1 MMLTVFTVLIP
12 VVLSKDVCGC
22 PSGEGWCSLGGKN
35 RCERGCTTSS
45 REKKSCRI
53 SDEYSL
59 RPGAKC
65 AEGYEPLTSKWQDC
79 RNAAKSLGFSG
90 DSVRYVDYSYPW
102 GRDRPQGCFQSDGNS
117 RFHFNKGAGGSHK
130 SSGRYLSDKILCIKK
145 QEFKHTFTFAPA
157 STDDCRH
164 WVNKRGPGDTLTF
177 GDSFRT
183 FLWSRGAANH
193 WECADR
199 CHKQKSVCDFWEFE
213 FIDQKFGERVGVCE
227 LFGLTSKGRSK
238 DIAEQ
243 LHDKLRLT
251 TGTPCELPSKPLVTT
266 LKLVPGRRRLHFDGE
281 ADEAIRRLQPR
292 Y

>member
-1 MMLTVFTVLIP
+1 MLTVFTVLIP
-12 VVLSKDVCGC
+12 VILSKDACGC
-22 PSGEGWCSLGGKN
+22 SSGEGWCSAGGKN

-102 GRDRPQGCFQSDGNS
+102 GRDRPQGCFQSDGNN
-117 RFHFNKGAGGSHK
+117 RFHFNKGAGGSYT
-130 SSGRYLSDKILCIKK
+130 GTDKILCIKK
-145 QEFKHTFTFAPA
+145 QEFKHTFTFA
-157 STDDCRH
+157 
-164 WVNKRGPGDTLTF
+164 PGDTLTF

-183 FLWSRGAANH
+183 FLWSRGASNR

-199 CHKQKSVCDFWEFE
+199 CHKHKSVCDFWEYE
-213 FIDQKFGERVGVCE
+213 TIDQFGDKVGVCE

-243 LHDKLRLT
+243 LHHKPGLT

-266 LKLVPGRRRLHFDGE
+266 LKLVPGRRRLHFAGK
-281 ADEAIRRLQPR
+281 ADEANRRLP
-292 Y
+292 